1 MSFHPVSQSEPEHQH
16 EHEIA
21 GQCPHCRAVVAYED
35 WIALVG
41 EFDVMGC
48 PCCRRACQVNEVF
61 PLLPD
66 RI

>member
-1 MSFHPVSQSEPEHQH
+1 MSSHPVSQREPEQ
-16 EHEIA
+16 EIA
-21 GQCPHCRAVVAYED
+21 GQCPQCRAVVAYED

-48 PCCRRACQVNEVF
+48 PCCRRASQVNEVF

>member
-1 MSFHPVSQSEPEHQH
+1 MSSHPVSQPESEPE
-16 EHEIA
+16 IV
-21 GQCPHCRAVVAYED
+21 GQCPYCRAVVAYED
-35 WIALVG
+35 WIALVE

-48 PCCRRACQVNEVF
+48 PCCRRACQVNQVF